1 MIGIYKITNPK
12 GKVYIGQSIDV
23 NKRVKDYNNPQA
35 YQTGK
40 KILNSILKY
49 GIENHEID
57 IIEECNRENLNDREV
72 FWIKEYNSVEEGLN
86 IQSGGESYKMEQST
100 KELIRQKMIGKNT
113 RKITQYSTT
122 LDFIQ
127 VWDSIREAEDEYG
140 KGIKNVLAKK
150 TYTAGGFIWRY
161 EGEVVDYRDLP
172 PKHHHNSKSV
182 IQYDLEGNIVKEW
195 NSLMDVE
202 RAKGWKSANISSAMS
217 KKHPQKTAFGFI
229 WKKKIK

>member
-72 FWIKEYNSVEEGLN
+72 FWIKEYNSVKEGLN
-86 IQSGGESYKMEQST
+86 IEEGGYYSNRSQEVKDKISKNR
-100 KELIRQKMIGKNT
+100 KGKNT
-113 RKITQYSTT
+113 RKITQYTPQ
-122 LDFIQ
+122 LDFIKT
-127 VWDSIREAEDEYG
+127 WDSINEAEEIYG
-140 KGIKNVLAKK
+140 KGIKSVLSRK
-150 TYTAGGFIWRY
+150 TYTAGKFIWRY
-161 EGEVVDYRDLP
+161 EGEVVDYSDLP
-172 PKHHHNSKSV
+172 PKQHHNSKPV

-202 RAKGWKSANISSAMS
+202 RAKGWNSANISEVLNRTNR
-217 KKHPQKTAFGFI
+217 TAFGFK
-229 WKKKIK
+229 WKRKIK